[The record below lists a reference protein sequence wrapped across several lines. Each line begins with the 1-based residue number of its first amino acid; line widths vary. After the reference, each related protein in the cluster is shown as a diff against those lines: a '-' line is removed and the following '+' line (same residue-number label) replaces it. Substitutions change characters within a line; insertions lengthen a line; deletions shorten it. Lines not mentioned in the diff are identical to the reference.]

1 MTEKL
6 AKKLDKK
13 PAKKLAT
20 KAAPTDRDEL
30 VSSMEPMLISTESRH
45 RARLNEL
52 VFELNTAA
60 TQFRTSLPEGMVGAI
75 CDVVRSMNCYYSNL
89 IEGHNTHPIDIERAL
104 AGDYSQDTEKRNLQK
119 EAKAHI
125 ATQRWIDEG
134 ALAGKAATMQ
144 AVLDV
149 HKRFESALPADLLWV
164 EEPGT
169 GRREPVVPGELRHSD
184 VRVGQHIAISPG
196 AVPRFLQRWEEAYA
210 RLGKSETVLQAAAA
224 HHRLLWIHPFS
235 DGNGRV
241 ARLISYA
248 MLLEAL
254 NSGGIWSIA
263 RGLAR
268 KQDEYK
274 AHLASCDLQRRNDLD
289 GRGNLSEE
297 ELASFTA
304 FFLECCL
311 DQVKFMAE
319 LMQPAALRKRVL
331 DWAKGEE
338 QVGSLMPN
346 STKILAHILTH
357 RELERKDMPEIT
369 GFKMD
374 KARRVAAL
382 LNKRGIIKADT
393 HKSPFRIAFPAELAP
408 GLLPGLY
415 PALPDRT

>member
-1 MTEKL
+1 
-6 AKKLDKK
+6 
-13 PAKKLAT
+13 
-20 KAAPTDRDEL
+20 
-30 VSSMEPMLISTESRH
+30 
-45 RARLNEL
+45 
-52 VFELNTAA
+52 
-60 TQFRTSLPEGMVGAI
+60 
-75 CDVVRSMNCYYSNL
+75 VVRSMNCYYSNL

-134 ALAGKAATMQ
+134 AL
-144 AVLDV
+144 
-149 HKRFESALPADLLWV
+149 LPADLLWV

-196 AVPRFLQRWEEAYA
+196 AVPRFLQRWEGAYA

-289 GRGNLSEE
+289 GRGNLGEE

-304 FFLECCL
+304 FSN
-311 DQVKFMAE
+311 A
-319 LMQPAALRKRVL
+319 VL
-331 DWAKGEE
+331 
-338 QVGSLMPN
+338 
-346 STKILAHILTH
+346 I
-357 RELERKDMPEIT
+357 R
-369 GFKMD
+369 
-374 KARRVAAL
+374 
-382 LNKRGIIKADT
+382 
-393 HKSPFRIAFPAELAP
+393 
-408 GLLPGLY
+408 
-415 PALPDRT
+415 